1 MMKKQDVKLSNEMVT
16 EFGKVTIAEELL
28 ATLAGYVAM
37 ECYGLVGMSSRKIK
51 DEISELLG
59 RDNLSKGIE
68 IKLEKNQ
75 LVIELYV
82 VLSYGISIPKV
93 SYNIMQKV
101 KEILEQV
108 TGLSINRV
116 NVNVQGIQMEEY

>member
-101 KEILEQV
+101 KETLEQV

>member
-1 MMKKQDVKLSNEMVT
+1 MKQQDVKLPNEVLT

-59 RDNLSKGIE
+59 RENLSKGIE

-75 LVIELYV
+75 LIVELYV

-93 SYNIMQKV
+93 AHNIMKKV
-101 KEILEQV
+101 KETLEQI
-108 TGLSINRV
+108 TGLAVSRV
-116 NVNVQGIQMEEY
+116 NINVRGVQIEEY